1 MKKQISILLLLTLF
15 AAFLLGGC
23 TKNVEPQE
31 KDGDQ
36 KTYKFGIISQIEN
49 GAFLDMRDGVIAG
62 LENAGYT
69 EENTTIDYKC
79 AQGDAT
85 TLSTI
90 CSTMDDGSYD
100 AVFTIAT
107 PATQAFVNMESETP
121 NFFCAVSAP
130 VAAGVITEM
139 ETPDKNATGTSN
151 AIPTSDIIDLA
162 YTLTPNVTKFG
173 FIYCTAQANATDTVK
188 SACDYLEGKNID
200 YTGKTV
206 ETSDDV
212 GSVTEALIADGAD
225 VIFIPNDAVVQ
236 SGISALT
243 EICKDEKIPTYC
255 SSATTVASGCLATLA
270 IDDKGIGEKTAAMAD
285 QYLKGKAVE
294 AIASIVV
301 DVDYCTINAA
311 LAQKLDV
318 AIPDEET
325 LGYTIKLYEE

>member
-36 KTYKFGIISQIEN
+36 KIYKFGIISQIEN

-69 EENTTIDYKC
+69 EENATIDYKC

-107 PATQAFVNMESETP
+107 PATQAFVNMESKTP

-200 YTGKTV
+200 YTVKTV